1 MHLWIKQGPAEKNA
15 KQAEEAA
22 QEAKDVEEQ
31 AQKRAE
37 EASSLVSQPTNN
49 CGRAEAPFLF
59 PQGQSPAHQEH
70 FVNKNEQQE
79 SFWVAART
87 SPDDCSGPLSMDP
100 AILKDIN

>member
-22 QEAKDVEEQ
+22 QEAKDVAEQ

-59 PQGQSPAHQEH
+59 PQGQRPAHQEH

-79 SFWVAART
+79 SF
-87 SPDDCSGPLSMDP
+87 
-100 AILKDIN
+100 